1 MNYILFILFKTM
13 SVLIFQGRDF
23 ESYSNYTILDI
34 LKNPVLSFFSI
45 QDNDHQSR
53 LILKILQS
61 SNSTLSNFVN
71 DLCNQ

>member
-23 ESYSNYTILDI
+23 ESYSNYTIMDI

-53 LILKILQS
+53 LILKIFQS